1 MIPQTLKTERM
12 QFITPC
18 FCAGAEQTEPE
29 VRAASLRGELRWW
42 FRCLGG
48 NREQEK
54 KVFGAAAGG
63 DNRSS
68 SVALLVL
75 DVKKRAENFNWIFES
90 PPKQVSKEQYDDRPV
105 NSSYITF
112 FLSKAERDQAYL
124 PPGTQFTLEL
134 RLLRKI
140 GEKERELLDLA
151 WDCMCNL
158 GSIGARST
166 RGLGAMAPCDASKCC
181 AEDLLNN
188 ERFRQYFEKCSLPYR
203 YQDFTSPDTLT
214 KVLKTCAQKLKDYRK
229 GLKELIKSLGGL
241 SVFGGIEPIRQKS
254 AVRLRPYLGKDGEL
268 HITILKAPMIT
279 VSPQARK
286 GDIHL

>member
-63 DNRSS
+63 NNRSS

-75 DVKKRAENFNWIFES
+75 DVNKPAENFNWIFETS
-90 PPKQVSKEQYDDRPV
+90 QKQHSEEQDDDRPV

-112 FLSKAERDQAYL
+112 FLRKRKKAYL

-140 GEKERELLDLA
+140 DEKERELLELA

-166 RGLGAMAPCDASKCC
+166 RGLGAMAPCDTSKCH

-188 ERFRQYFEKCSLPYR
+188 KRFRQHFEECSLPYR
-203 YQDFTSPDTLT
+203 YQDFASPDTLT
-214 KVLKTCAQKLKDYRK
+214 KVLTFCAQKLKEYRK
-229 GLKELIKSLGGL
+229 RLKGPSKTFGGVSVLGGIKP
-241 SVFGGIEPIRQKS
+241 VRQKS

-268 HITILKAPMIT
+268 HITIMKAPVMR
-279 VSPQARK
+279 VCPKARK
-286 GDIHL
+286 RDINL

>member
-1 MIPQTLKTERM
+1 MIPQTLKTEQM

-75 DVKKRAENFNWIFES
+75 DVKKSAENFNWMFETS
-90 PPKQVSKEQYDDRPV
+90 QKQPPEEQYNNRPV

-112 FLSKAERDQAYL
+112 FLWKRKQAYL

-140 GEKERELLDLA
+140 DEKERKLLELA

-229 GLKELIKSLGGL
+229 GLKELIKTLGGL
-241 SVFGGIEPIRQKS
+241 SVLGGELKPIRQKS

-279 VSPQARK
+279 VCPQARK

>member
-1 MIPQTLKTERM
+1 MIPQTLKTEQM

-75 DVKKRAENFNWIFES
+75 DVKKPAENFNWIFETS
-90 PPKQVSKEQYDDRPV
+90 QKQHSEEQDNDRPV

-112 FLSKAERDQAYL
+112 FLRKRKKAYL

-140 GEKERELLDLA
+140 DEKERELLELA

-166 RGLGAMAPCDASKCC
+166 RGLGAMAPSDVSKCC

-188 ERFRQYFEKCSLPYR
+188 ERFRQYFEECSLPYR
-203 YQDFTSPDTLT
+203 YQDFASPDTLT
-214 KVLKTCAQKLKDYRK
+214 KVLTFYAQKLKEYRK
-229 GLKELIKSLGGL
+229 RLKELIKTLGGV
-241 SVFGGIEPIRQKS
+241 SVLGGIKPVRQKS

-268 HITILKAPMIT
+268 HITIMKAPVMT
-279 VSPQARK
+279 VCPKARK